1 LVSGIYRYAPTS
13 SLILI
18 ASVTFLVLSTLER
31 SSFSDSELEEDAELL
46 ETEELEE
53 TDEDE
58 LEMEDI
64 LSLELLSPPEQ
75 AARERTQERERIMLK
90 IFLHMSHTS
99 IEYNLYQ
106 GSTCKALP

>member
-1 LVSGIYRYAPTS
+1 M
-13 SLILI
+13 
-18 ASVTFLVLSTLER
+18 VLSTLER
-31 SSFSDSELEEDAELL
+31 SSFSGSELEEDAELL

-75 AARERTQERERIMLK
+75 AAREMTQDKDRIMLK
-90 IFLHMSHTS
+90 NFLLMSHTS
-99 IEYNLYQ
+99 MKTI
-106 GSTCKALP
+106 